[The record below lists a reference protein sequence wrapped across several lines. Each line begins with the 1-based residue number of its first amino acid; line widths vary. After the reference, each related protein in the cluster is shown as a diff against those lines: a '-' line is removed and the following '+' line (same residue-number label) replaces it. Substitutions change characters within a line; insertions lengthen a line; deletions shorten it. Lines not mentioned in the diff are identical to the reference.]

1 MSSPYAGSQ
10 GEETDKKRPTHLQ
23 PPATIISPPSPT
35 DTKDSHSP
43 TFTFPPRPPSPEND
57 NGRQVDTTDEHVE
70 YDSPEE
76 EDDASAG
83 PSGAGGSGQGQDR
96 QGSDTP
102 PSNSRTRMDRYRHT
116 KPRGPNDSLGTPS
129 SSQIATYM
137 SESPRRDSS
146 LQLPDTPDPSASS
159 TRPPS
164 PSSPRYRPKGLH
176 HRRTSSTH
184 RVRETTDGQQRN
196 TEDGQRMINQYRIG
210 KSLGKGA
217 YAKVELAM
225 DVGTGIEYAI
235 KEFSKSRLHYQ
246 SLQEK
251 HRQNNRNR
259 MRRSQQP
266 PGMPSGTAIQQAGEQ
281 ALEAGGNRP
290 WGGTKTIE
298 EDPLGLIRRE
308 VAVMKKLDN
317 SLLVHLYEAISVPT
331 ADALFLVLEYMPGG
345 TLMEVQ
351 VGQDDTEAKSPFSLW
366 QTREYFRQL
375 CLGLEYL
382 HANEVV
388 HRDIKPDNVLLSA
401 DRQLVKLCD
410 FGVSEMF
417 TNSGDDRIKKS
428 GGSPAFL
435 SPESFTAHQQEL
447 HGKAVDIWA
456 LGVTLYCMLTGKLP
470 FNVPNPMELFTAVR
484 EKKPNIPDDWEDTL
498 KDLMTRMLEKDP
510 QKRIIMS
517 DIRIHA
523 WVTEQGQEPMIETD
537 ENLFEVG
544 KQVEEPTQEELK
556 NAIGSLRGIFTVI
569 RAVQKMRRLRLNR
582 QSISHGHGHGHGQAP
597 SSPGSTNISLAS
609 GSMDSYLSH
618 DPDGNGGGGGGT
630 GTSATSVS
638 DDTEDP
644 KYRDIAGDPVM
655 SPKKMS
661 YAENKDTLAGK
672 LEKLAPLDTDTAS
685 QSAKSDD
692 GQREGEGDEGGN
704 GYEDEEEDGENIIL
718 VDSPV
723 SSDDEVQKTP
733 VRGTSR

>member
-1 MSSPYAGSQ
+1 MSSSPRVQSPGATDNEGSKDNVND
-10 GEETDKKRPTHLQ
+10 TRPTHLQ

-43 TFTFPPRPPSPEND
+43 TFTYPPRPPSPVADHGET
-57 NGRQVDTTDEHVE
+57 TTDEPIA

-76 EDDASAG
+76 DDDIR
-83 PSGAGGSGQGQDR
+83 PSSRGRGGGGADADAKDTDR
-96 QGSDTP
+96 QGSNTP
-102 PSNSRTRMDRYRHT
+102 PSKSRSRLDKYRQSR
-116 KPRGPNDSLGTPS
+116 PRGPADSLGTPS
-129 SSQIATYM
+129 SSHTSTYL
-137 SESPRRDSS
+137 SESPRRDYS
-146 LQLPDTPDPSASS
+146 LRLPESPDPSASS

-184 RVRETTDGQQRN
+184 RVRETTDGQQRS

-217 YAKVELAM
+217 FAKVELAM
-225 DVGTGIEYAI
+225 DVGTGKEYAI

-251 HRQNNRNR
+251 HRQNTRNK
-259 MRRSQQP
+259 MRRSKQP
-266 PGMPSGTAIQQAGEQ
+266 SGMPGGTAIQQAGEQ

-308 VAVMKKLDN
+308 VAVMKKLDHPN
-317 SLLVHLYEAISVPT
+317 
-331 ADALFLVLEYMPGG
+331 
-345 TLMEVQ
+345 
-351 VGQDDTEAKSPFSLW
+351 
-366 QTREYFRQL
+366 TREYFRQL

-401 DRQLVKLCD
+401 DRELVKLCD

-417 TNSGDDRIKKS
+417 TASGDDRIKKS

-435 SPESFTAHQQEL
+435 SPESFTAHQQDL

-456 LGVTLYCMLTGKLP
+456 LGKSLDWVNLADQLGVTLYCMLTGKLP

-484 EKKPNIPDDWEDTL
+484 ERKPNIPDDWEATQ
-498 KDLMTRMLEKDP
+498 KDLIIRMLDKDP
-510 QKRIIMS
+510 QKRIVMS
-517 DIRIHA
+517 DLRVHP
-523 WVTEQGQEPMIETD
+523 WVTEHDKEPMIDTE

-569 RAVQKMRRLRLNR
+569 RAVHKMRRLRLNR
-582 QSISHGHGHGHGQAP
+582 QSSISHGHGQTP

-609 GSMDSYLSH
+609 GSMDSYISH
-618 DPDGNGGGGGGT
+618 DPDGDGNGGGGGT

-638 DDTEDP
+638 DETEDP
-644 KYRDIAGDPVM
+644 KYRDIVGDTVM
-655 SPKKMS
+655 SPRNMS
-661 YAENKDTLAGK
+661 YAENKDTLSDK
-672 LEKLAPLDTDTAS
+672 LEKLAPLDTAS
-685 QSAKSDD
+685 QAQSKSGKNDD
-692 GQREGEGDEGGN
+692 DDDDEAGSRKK
-704 GYEDEEEDGENIIL
+704 DEKDHEHGDGEDNVVL
-718 VDSPV
+718 VDSPI
-723 SSDDEVQKTP
+723 SSEDEVQKTP
-733 VRGTSR
+733 VRFTSR